1 MGRVAREDGPRT
13 IQQVQDVVRPATM
26 KTSRI
31 LIFAERT
38 SPDRELRLTLLDHAV
53 EFDFRDPSK
62 TSVETFDL
70 SPYAAVVAPVE
81 CARGNLIGM
90 LSDAT
95 RYGGPVFLYR
105 GEPPVHEVARWVI
118 WGSPSHGGPDGPM
131 ADRLLVESLEYY
143 SMASMYQ
150 QCLEMMSTQDE
161 EKLLGQITETFVN
174 TLGAES
180 CVIWLVSPS
189 DPDEMLISSV
199 RGVIGI
205 DREGSRFFL
214 SRSDLTEDVWRG
226 EPFSVETN
234 LFVPLLHQGNPIGL
248 VKLGERN
255 DKKPYGEREQHM
267 ARIVA
272 DYAAASLNTVDRLG
286 RIEKISLRDPE
297 TGTYSAA
304 FLAEYFEKERYKA
317 GRFRR
322 PLSVV
327 FLVVEN
333 FSFLMEQTRES
344 IVVGALTSMIE
355 AVRQALRD
363 SDLVARE
370 TANRFCI
377 VLPETDAFGALLA
390 IRRLRKA
397 VREKCRIQFLGAEF
411 SMQPFFMSATS
422 PMDGR
427 DFPDL
432 LRIAEEKYA
441 RKQKSPLHRMRLADR
456 PFWDAF
462 EILVGKREHYELFRK
477 GEDVPY
483 FLRFRKDLGRN
494 AHFSIPRESW
504 LRILESMAQDVAVNP
519 EDRGLVI
526 AAGPTPEIYKQIFL
540 SFEAETPPQRNVY
553 VVGQSGSTRFDA
565 KNLMYVSAEDDF
577 LKDREF
583 VLYLKEGGAYALF
596 CTGRGS
602 EVEGFN
608 TADEWLVEAMIEKV
622 QEMYQLQGNF

>member
-1 MGRVAREDGPRT
+1 
-13 IQQVQDVVRPATM
+13 M

-31 LIFAERT
+31 LIFEERL
-38 SPDRELRLTLLDHAV
+38 SPGRELRLNLLDHAV
-53 EFDFRDPSK
+53 EFDFRDAAK
-62 TSVETFDL
+62 EDLETLDL
-70 SPYAAVVAPVE
+70 FRYAAIVAPVE
-81 CARGNLIGM
+81 SARTGIIGV
-90 LSDAT
+90 LSDAK
-95 RYGGPVFLYR
+95 RYGGPLFLYR
-105 GEPPVHEVARWVI
+105 DEPPVHEVARWVI
-118 WGSPSHGGPDGPM
+118 WGSPSHGGPDGPV
-131 ADRLLVESLEYY
+131 ADRLLQESLEYY

-161 EKLLGQITETFVN
+161 EKLLAQITETFVRA
-174 TLGAES
+174 LGAAS

-189 DPDEMLISSV
+189 DPDEMLIASV

-214 SRSDLTEDVWRG
+214 SRTDMGEEVWKGAPFPIATGG
-226 EPFSVETN
+226 EKGLRSGSS

-255 DKKPYGEREQHM
+255 DKKLFGEREIHM
-267 ARIVA
+267 AGIIA
-272 DYAAASLNTVDRLG
+272 EYAAGALNTVGRLG

-297 TGTYSAA
+297 TGAYSAA
-304 FLAEYFEKERYKA
+304 FLADYFEKERYKA
-317 GRFRR
+317 GRFHR

-344 IVVGALTSMIE
+344 IVVGALTSMVTTVRR
-355 AVRQALRD
+355 AVRD

-370 TANRFCI
+370 EGNRFCI
-377 VLPETDAFGALLA
+377 VLPETDSFGALLA
-390 IRRLRKA
+390 VRRLRKA
-397 VREKCRIQFLGAEF
+397 VKEKCRIQFLGTEF
-411 SMQPFFMSATS
+411 YLQPFFMAATC
-422 PMDGR
+422 PRDGR

-432 LRIAEEKYA
+432 LRVAEEKYA
-441 RKQKSPLHRMRLADR
+441 RQQKGPLHRMRIADR

-462 EILVGKREHYELFRK
+462 EILVGKREHYDLFRK
-477 GEDVPY
+477 GEEVPY

-494 AHFSIPRESW
+494 ANFAVPRETW
-504 LRILESMAQDVAVNP
+504 LRILEAVAQDVAANP
-519 EDRGLVI
+519 EERGLVI

-540 SFEAETPPQRNVY
+540 SFQPSVTPQRKVY
-553 VVGQSGSTRFDA
+553 VVGQSGNTRFDS
-565 KNLMYVSAEDDF
+565 KNLMYVAAEDEQ

-583 VLYLKEGGAYALF
+583 VLYMKEGGAYGFF
-596 CTGRGS
+596 CTARES

-608 TADEWLVEAMIEKV
+608 TADESLVEAMVEKA

>member
-1 MGRVAREDGPRT
+1 
-13 IQQVQDVVRPATM
+13 M

-31 LIFAERT
+31 LIFSERT
-38 SPDRELRLTLLDHAV
+38 SPDRELRLAFLDHAV
-53 EFDFRDPSK
+53 EFDFRDASK
-62 TSVETFDL
+62 AGEETFDL
-70 SPYAAVVAPVE
+70 SRYAAVVAPVE
-81 CARGNLIGM
+81 CSRTHLIGA

-105 GEPPVHEVARWVI
+105 GEPPIHEVARWVI
-118 WGSPSHGGPDGPM
+118 WGSPSHDGPDGPM

-150 QCLEMMSTQDE
+150 QCLGMMSTQDE
-161 EKLLGQITETFVN
+161 EKLLAQITETFVN

-180 CVIWLVSPS
+180 CVIWLMSTS

-214 SRSDLTEDVWRG
+214 SRTEMTEEVWKG
-226 EPFSVETN
+226 EPFSVEYAGTAGGAKGDRGAGGN

-255 DKKPYGEREQHM
+255 DKKPYGERERHM

-272 DYAAASLNTVDRLG
+272 EYAAAALNTVDRLG

-297 TGTYSAA
+297 TGAYSSA
-304 FLAEYFEKERYKA
+304 FLSEYFEKERYKA

-344 IVVGALTSMIE
+344 IVVGSLTSMID

-397 VREKCRIQFLGAEF
+397 IRDKCTIQFLGTEF
-411 SMQPFFMSATS
+411 SLQPFFMSATC

-427 DFPDL
+427 DFPEL
-432 LRIAEEKYA
+432 LRVAEEKYA
-441 RKQKSPLHRMRLADR
+441 RQQKSPLHRMRLADR

-462 EILVGKREHYELFRK
+462 EILVGKREHYELLRK

-494 AHFSIPRESW
+494 AHFSVPRESW
-504 LRILESMAQDVAVNP
+504 LRILESVAQDVAVNP
-519 EDRGLVI
+519 EERGLVI

-540 SFEAETPPQRNVY
+540 SFEASTPPQRNVY

-565 KNLMYVSAEDDF
+565 KNLMYVSAEDDL

-596 CTGRGS
+596 CTSRGS

-608 TADEWLVEAMIEKV
+608 TADEWLVEAMLEKA

>member
-1 MGRVAREDGPRT
+1 
-13 IQQVQDVVRPATM
+13 M
-26 KTSRI
+26 KSFRI
-31 LIFAERT
+31 LIFEERP
-38 SPDRELRLTLLDHAV
+38 SPGRELRLNLLGHAV
-53 EFDFRDPSK
+53 EFDFRDPAK
-62 TSVETFDL
+62 EDLETLDL
-70 SPYAAVVAPVE
+70 FPYAAIVAPVE
-81 CARGNLIGM
+81 SARTGIIGV
-90 LSDAT
+90 LSDAK
-95 RYGGPVFLYR
+95 RYGGPLFLYR
-105 GEPPVHEVARWVI
+105 DEPPVHEVARWVI
-118 WGSPSHGGPDGPM
+118 WGSPSHGGPDGPV
-131 ADRLLVESLEYY
+131 ADRLLQESLEYY

-161 EKLLGQITETFVN
+161 EKLLAQITETFVRA
-174 TLGAES
+174 LGAAS

-189 DPDEMLISSV
+189 DPDEMLIASV

-214 SRSDLTEDVWRG
+214 SRTDMGEEVWKGAPFPIATGG
-226 EPFSVETN
+226 EKGLRSGSS

-255 DKKPYGEREQHM
+255 DRKPFGEREIHM
-267 ARIVA
+267 AGIIA
-272 DYAAASLNTVDRLG
+272 EYAAGALNTVGRLG

-297 TGTYSAA
+297 TGAYSAA
-304 FLAEYFEKERYKA
+304 FLADYFEKERYKA
-317 GRFRR
+317 GRFHR

-344 IVVGALTSMIE
+344 IVVGALTSMVTTVRR
-355 AVRQALRD
+355 AVRD

-370 TANRFCI
+370 EGNRFCI
-377 VLPETDAFGALLA
+377 VLPETDSFGALLA
-390 IRRLRKA
+390 VRRLRKA
-397 VREKCRIQFLGAEF
+397 VKEKCRIQFLGTEF
-411 SMQPFFMSATS
+411 YLQPFFMTATC
-422 PMDGR
+422 PRDGR

-432 LRIAEEKYA
+432 LRVAEEKYA
-441 RKQKSPLHRMRLADR
+441 RQQKGPLHRMRIADR

-462 EILVGKREHYELFRK
+462 EILVGKREHYDLFRK

-494 AHFSIPRESW
+494 ANFAVPRETW
-504 LRILESMAQDVAVNP
+504 LRILEAVAQDVAANP
-519 EDRGLVI
+519 EERGLVI

-540 SFEAETPPQRNVY
+540 SFQPSVTPQRKVY
-553 VVGQSGSTRFDA
+553 VVGQSGNTRFDS
-565 KNLMYVSAEDDF
+565 KNLMYVAAEDEQ

-583 VLYLKEGGAYALF
+583 VLYMKEGGAYGFF
-596 CTGRGS
+596 CTARES

-608 TADEWLVEAMIEKV
+608 TADESLVEAMVEKA

>member
-1 MGRVAREDGPRT
+1 
-13 IQQVQDVVRPATM
+13 M

-31 LIFAERT
+31 LIFEERP
-38 SPDRELRLTLLDHAV
+38 SPGRDLQLTLLDHAV
-53 EFDFRDPSK
+53 EFDFRDPAK
-62 TSVETFDL
+62 ENPETLDL
-70 SPYAAVVAPVE
+70 SSYAAVVAPVE
-81 CARGNLIGM
+81 SARTGLIGV
-90 LSDAT
+90 LSDAN
-95 RYGGPVFLYR
+95 RYGGPLFLYR
-105 GEPPVHEVARWVI
+105 GEPPVHEVARWII
-118 WGSPSHGGPDGPM
+118 WGSPSHGGPDGPV
-131 ADRLLVESLEYY
+131 ADRLLAESLEYY

-161 EKLLGQITETFVN
+161 EKLLAQVTETFVN
-174 TLGAES
+174 ALGAES

-189 DPDEMLISSV
+189 DPDEMLIASV

-214 SRSDLTEDVWRG
+214 SRSGTADDVWKGDPFVVATGGAASGERG
-226 EPFSVETN
+226 VRGGSN
-234 LFVPLLHQGNPIGL
+234 LFVPLLHQGNPVGL

-255 DKKPYGEREQHM
+255 DRNPYRERELHM
-267 ARIVA
+267 ARIIA
-272 DYAAASLNTVDRLG
+272 DYAASALNTVNRLG
-286 RIEKISLRDPE
+286 RIEKVTLRDPE
-297 TGTYSAA
+297 TGAYSAA
-304 FLAEYFEKERYKA
+304 FLADYFEKEKYKA
-317 GRFRR
+317 GRFHR

-344 IVVGALTSMIE
+344 IVLGALTSMID
-355 AVRQALRD
+355 AVRRTVRD

-370 TANRFCI
+370 EANRFCV

-390 IRRLRKA
+390 VRRLRKA
-397 VREKCRIQFLGAEF
+397 VKEKCRIQFLGTEF
-411 SMQPFFMSATS
+411 FLQPFFMSATT
-422 PMDGR
+422 PRDGR

-432 LRIAEEKYA
+432 LRVAEEKYA
-441 RKQKSPLHRMRLADR
+441 RQQKSPLHRMRLADR

-462 EILVGKREHYELFRK
+462 EILVGKREHYDLLRK

-494 AHFSIPRESW
+494 AHFSVSRESW
-504 LRILESMAQDVAVNP
+504 LRILEAMAQDVAVNP

-540 SFEAETPPQRNVY
+540 SFKAPIPPQRNVY
-553 VVGQSGSTRFDA
+553 VVGQSGGTRFDS
-565 KNLMYVSAEDDF
+565 KNLMYVAADDEL

-583 VLYLKEGGAYALF
+583 VLCLKEGGAYGFF
-596 CTGRGS
+596 CSARGS

-608 TADEWLVEAMIEKV
+608 TADESLVEAMLEKA

>member
-1 MGRVAREDGPRT
+1 
-13 IQQVQDVVRPATM
+13 M

-31 LIFAERT
+31 LIFEER
-38 SPDRELRLTLLDHAV
+38 PAPGRELRLNLLDHAV
-53 EFDFRDPSK
+53 EFDFRDPAK
-62 TSVETFDL
+62 ENLETFDL
-70 SPYAAVVAPVE
+70 SSYAAVVAPVE
-81 CARGNLIGM
+81 SARDGLIGV
-90 LSDAT
+90 LSDAK
-95 RYGGPVFLYR
+95 RYRGPLFLYR
-105 GEPPVHEVARWVI
+105 AEPPVHEVARWVI
-118 WGSPSHGGPDGPM
+118 WGSPSHGGPDGPV
-131 ADRLLVESLEYY
+131 ADRLLAESLEYY

-161 EKLLGQITETFVN
+161 EKLLAQVTETFVN
-174 TLGAES
+174 ALGAES
-180 CVIWLVSPS
+180 CVFWLVSPS
-189 DPDEMLISSV
+189 DPDEMLIASV

-214 SRSDLTEDVWRG
+214 SRSDTAEEVWKGDPFVVATGEAASGERG
-226 EPFSVETN
+226 VRNRSN
-234 LFVPLLHQGNPIGL
+234 LFVPLLHQGNPVGL

-255 DKKPYGEREQHM
+255 DRKPFGERELHM
-267 ARIVA
+267 ARIIA
-272 DYAAASLNTVDRLG
+272 DYAAGAMNTVNRLG
-286 RIEKISLRDPE
+286 RIEKVSLRDPE
-297 TGTYSAA
+297 TGAYSAA
-304 FLAEYFEKERYKA
+304 FLADYFEKERYKA

-344 IVVGALTSMIE
+344 IVVGTLTSMID
-355 AVRQALRD
+355 AVRRAMRD

-370 TANRFCI
+370 EANRFCI

-390 IRRLRKA
+390 VRRLRKA
-397 VREKCRIQFLGAEF
+397 VKEKCRIQFLGTEF
-411 SMQPFFMSATS
+411 FLQPFFMSATC
-422 PMDGR
+422 PRDGR

-432 LRIAEEKYA
+432 LRVAEEKFA
-441 RKQKSPLHRMRLADR
+441 RQQKSPLHRMRLADR

-462 EILVGKREHYELFRK
+462 EILVGKREHYELLRK

-494 AHFSIPRESW
+494 AHFSVPRETW
-504 LRILESMAQDVAVNP
+504 LRILEAVAQDVAVNP

-540 SFEAETPPQRNVY
+540 SYKASIPPHRNVY
-553 VVGQSGSTRFDA
+553 VVGQSGASRFDS
-565 KNLMYVSAEDDF
+565 KNLMYVATEDEL

-583 VLYLKEGGAYALF
+583 VLYMKEGSAYGFF
-596 CTGRGS
+596 CAARGS

-608 TADEWLVEAMIEKV
+608 TADESLVEAMMEKA
-622 QEMYQLQGNF
+622 QEMYKLQGNF